1 MPVFKMTAGIVAV
14 PAEFIENHMV
24 RANGSY
30 VKVYLYALMLASRG
44 AKAEQAQI
52 AQSLNLLESDVKNA
66 FDYWKNEGLLSYDGD
81 AIIMGSET
89 HDTPAKD
96 KDARV
101 GATEAARIMNEDE
114 DLRELCTLAQEI
126 MGKPLVPREMETLY
140 WIYDR
145 LGFSTGAILMVLEY
159 CVSHDKRS
167 VAYAEKVAVTWSE
180 RGINTIEAIDAYI
193 RAEKERLSYFYSL
206 RKLFGTSDRP
216 LSRKEE
222 EYLRKWNDE
231 FGMDE
236 NMIALAYEYCIMQTN
251 KLSFP
256 YMDTILS
263 NWRAKNIH
271 TVADAEKEHSQF
283 KSPHSE
289 KNFDVYHDNV
299 DHSELERLMRE
310 KYDG

>member
-1 MPVFKMTAGIVAV
+1 MPVFKITAGTVAV

-30 VKVYLYALMLASRG
+30 VKVYLYALMLASQG

-81 AIIMGSET
+81 AIIIGSESNYSGGN
-89 HDTPAKD
+89 K
-96 KDARV
+96 ARV
-101 GATEAARIMNEDE
+101 GAAEAARIMNEDE
-114 DLRELCTLAQEI
+114 ALKDMVALAQNI
-126 MGKPLVPREMETLY
+126 LGKPLTSRDMETLY
-140 WIYDR
+140 WMYDD
-145 LGFSTGAILMVLEY
+145 LGLAPDAILMVLEY
-159 CVSHDKRS
+159 CASKDKRS
-167 VAYAEKVAVTWSE
+167 VAYAEKVAVTWCE
-180 RGINTIEAIDAYI
+180 RGINTIETIDAYI
-193 RAEKERLSYFYSL
+193 KAESERANYFYSL
-206 RKLFGTSDRP
+206 RKLFGISDRP
-216 LSRKEE
+216 LSKKEE

-236 NMIALAYEYCIMQTN
+236 DMVALAYEYCIMQTS

-263 NWRAKNIH
+263 NWRAKNIR
-271 TVADAEKEHSQF
+271 TVEAAEKEHEQF
-283 KSPHSE
+283 KSPASE
-289 KNFDVYHDNV
+289 KSFNVYRDNV